1 MLTRIRI
8 ARTEF
13 PSQFW
18 LMFTGMIISTIGT
31 SMVWPF
37 LMIYAS
43 GKLKQPLTIV
53 TSLMTVNAGMAIISS
68 FIAGPILDRVGR
80 KGVMVVS
87 LMLNAVGNLF
97 LSQAQG
103 LLAFGLI
110 MGFNGA
116 MNPLFRV
123 GADAMMAD
131 LIPPEKRADAYSLLR
146 MANNIGVAVGPAIGG
161 FIASRSYTVAFILAA
176 TGMIIYSLLLTFFA
190 HETLPGQALASQQ
203 PDEPFGGYG
212 RIFSD
217 RKFMPFAAAFTL
229 TQVCS
234 ALIWVLLSVYLK
246 NNFKISESLYG
257 FIPTTNALMVILFQ
271 ISVTQVTKRFPP
283 LTVLAVGTLFY
294 ATAVSSIA
302 FGQGFWAFWASM
314 VVMTLGELML
324 MPTATT
330 YAANLA
336 PADMRGRYMSLY
348 GLTWAVASG
357 LGPVFGG
364 LLNDSIS
371 PQATWLGG
379 GMVGLVSVFGF
390 ILLSRHSAAEIKK
403 SLP

>member
-1 MLTRIRI
+1 M

-18 LMFTGMIISTIGT
+18 LMFSGMIISTIGT

-43 GKLKQPLTIV
+43 GKLQQPLTIIAG
-53 TSLMTVNAGMAIISS
+53 LMTINAAMGIISS
-68 FIAGPILDRVGR
+68 FIAGPVLDKVGR
-80 KGVMVVS
+80 KGVMVIS
-87 LMLNAVGNLF
+87 LILNALGNLA
-97 LSQAQG
+97 LSQANS

-161 FIASRSYTVAFILAA
+161 FIASRSYTVAFIIAA
-176 TGMIIYSLLLTFFA
+176 TGMTLYSLLLAFFA
-190 HETLPGQALASQQ
+190 HETLPDRSTASQ
-203 PDEPFGGYG
+203 PKDEPFGGYG
-212 RIFSD
+212 RIFAD
-217 RKFMPFAAAFTL
+217 RKFMPFLAAFTL

-246 NNFKISESLYG
+246 NNFHISESLYG
-257 FIPTTNALMVILFQ
+257 FIPTTNAVMVILFQ
-271 ISVTQVTKRFPP
+271 ISITQVTKRFPP
-283 LTVLAVGTLFY
+283 LSVLALGTLFY
-294 ATAVSSIA
+294 AAAVSSIA
-302 FGQGFWAFWASM
+302 LGQGFWAFWGSM

-324 MPTATT
+324 MPTATSF
-330 YAANLA
+330 AANLA
-336 PADMRGRYMSLY
+336 PADMRGRYMGLY

-364 LLNDSIS
+364 MLNDTIS

-379 GMVGLVSVFGF
+379 GLVGLVSVVGF
-390 ILLSRHSAAEIKK
+390 MLLARRAAVKLEK
-403 SLP
+403 SGA